1 MFITILSYCDTE
13 IKKNQLRELLFSIK
27 QKFPDYKTLV
37 YSHYVNVEP
46 EYYSL
51 SDYYIFDKSNPKS
64 PKSFVD
70 WVYVG
75 PQQKKFHRVGGDWGF
90 AVLQMIKRSIIYLK
104 GIGVAE
110 SFFLNYD
117 CHPDDIHKIDNR
129 LIKNLITEQHFGIFS
144 NWGTDTDSFSLID
157 FYLKIDRVS
166 TNLLNSINEDYYN
179 SIPSNIIPENFWKS
193 IVLESMGSSFVVY
206 DFNIRSK
213 ISLATRALP
222 LESNLRKYFDTILP
236 TTDLLTREKCIA
248 IWNNV
253 VTIYKIT
260 LQINGLTETYYNSIP
275 SVLSNH
281 SFFCKLNQSDI
292 SSIIVVGINDDNI
305 EPYTLDGLSDE
316 YWSNNY
322 HTY

>member
-13 IKKNQLRELLFSIK
+13 VKKNQLRELLFSIK
-27 QKFPDYKTLV
+27 EKLPDCKTLV

-104 GIGVAE
+104 GIGVKE

-117 CHPDDIHKIDNR
+117 CDPDDICKINNIQIQN
-129 LIKNLITEQHFGIFS
+129 LIKEDYYGIFS
-144 NWGTDTDSFSLID
+144 LWGDENNSFSLID
-157 FYLKIDRVS
+157 FFLKIDRV
-166 TNLLNSINEDYYN
+166 TDEFLNFINQDYYN
-179 SIPSNIIPENFWKS
+179 LIPSNIIPENFWKS
-193 IVLESMGSSFVVY
+193 IILKSMGNNFVVY

-248 IWNNV
+248 TWNNLLA
-253 VTIYKIT
+253 IDKIT
-260 LQINGLTETYYNSIP
+260 FQINGVTETYYNSIQ
-275 SVLSNH
+275 LRNH
-281 SFFCKLNQSDI
+281 SFFCKLNQSEI
-292 SSIIVVGINDDNI
+292 SSITVVAINDESV
-305 EPYTLDGLSDE
+305 EPYIIDGLSDE

-322 HTY
+322 HTH